1 MKHLYT
7 GIIIFLSLL
16 NLNAQTLPDLD
27 FEIFKTGFN
36 SPVSI
41 ANAGDDRLFIVEQGG
56 IIKVIDNGN
65 TSTFLN
71 ISSIVN
77 DGQSE
82 QGLLGL
88 AFHPNYATNG
98 YFYIHYNNNTSTG
111 STGKQT
117 SISRFRV
124 EEFNPNIA
132 DPSSELVLL
141 TIDQPYWNHNGG
153 CIDFGPD
160 GYLYIGM
167 GDGGSSGDPQNYS
180 QNTQSMLGKMLRI
193 DVDNGNPY
201 SIPSDNPFVGSINTL
216 EEIWAIGLRNPW
228 RFSFDKQTGDMW
240 IGDVGQNAWEEINFQ
255 DANSSGGENY
265 GWRCYEGFAPFN
277 SSGCNNS
284 YVDPVQVYENNGWP
298 NDCSVTGGYVYRG
311 TQFPNFVGHYVFT
324 DYCTGKF
331 FTIYDNLGGAGWTTT
346 TQEDTQYGVSTFG
359 EGNDGE
365 LYFADI
371 NTGIIYHIIDNS
383 PVASNILEISKT
395 EFYPNPTKAG
405 NMVQINNNI
414 NFSEITITSLNG
426 QVLYK
431 CITTENAFQIP
442 ANLSDGI
449 YFIQVNGLNP
459 NTLVI
464 QND

>member
-7 GIIIFLSLL
+7 GTILFLSLL

-88 AFHPNYATNG
+88 TFHPNYATNG
-98 YFYIHYNNNTSTG
+98 YFYVHYNNNTSTG

-117 SISRFRV
+117 SISRFNV
-124 EEFNPNIA
+124 EPFNPNVA
-132 DPSSELVLL
+132 DPSSELVYL

-153 CIDFGPD
+153 CIEFGPD

-193 DVDNGNPY
+193 DVDNGNSY
-201 SIPSDNPFVGSINTL
+201 SIPNDNPFIGSINTL
-216 EEIWAIGLRNPW
+216 EEIWALGLRNPW

-255 DANSSGGENY
+255 AANSSGGENY

-277 SSGCNNS
+277 SSGCNSS
-284 YVDPVQVYENNGWP
+284 YTDPVHTYENNGWP

-311 TQFPNFVGHYVFT
+311 IQFPNFVGHYVFT

-331 FTIYDNLGGAGWTTT
+331 FTIYDNLGGMGWTTT
-346 TQEDTQYGVSTFG
+346 TQDDTQYGVSTFG

-405 NMVQINNNI
+405 NMLQINSNI
-414 NFSEITITSLNG
+414 TLNEISITSMKG

-431 CITTENAFQIP
+431 CITTDKSVQIP
-442 ANLSDGI
+442 SNLSDGM
-449 YFIQVNGLNP
+449 YLIQVTGQSP
-459 NTLVI
+459 NTLII

>member
-7 GIIIFLSLL
+7 GTILLLSLL

-27 FEIFKTGFN
+27 FEVFETGFTN
-36 SPVSI
+36 PVSI
-41 ANAGDDRLFIVEQGG
+41 ANAGDDRLFVVERAG

-71 ISSIVN
+71 ITNLVD

-88 AFHPNYATNG
+88 TFHPNYTTNG
-98 YFYIHYNNNTSTG
+98 YFYVHYNNNTSTG

-117 SISRFRV
+117 CISRFSV
-124 EEFNPNIA
+124 
-132 DPSSELVLL
+132 DPSDANQADVNSELVIL

-167 GDGGSSGDPQNYS
+167 GDGGSSGDPQNYA
-180 QNTQSMLGKMLRI
+180 QNNLSLLGKMLRI
-193 DVDNGNPY
+193 DVDNGTTY
-201 SIPSDNPFVGSINTL
+201 SIPSSNPFVGVNGYA
-216 EEIWAIGLRNPW
+216 EEIWATGLRNPW

-240 IGDVGQNAWEEINFQ
+240 IGDVGQNAWEEIDFQ
-255 DANSSGGENY
+255 PANSTGGENY

-277 SSGCNNS
+277 SSGCNSS
-284 YVDPVQVYENNGWP
+284 YTDPVHVYENNGWP

-311 TQFPNFVGHYVFT
+311 SLFPNFVGHYVFT
-324 DYCTGKF
+324 DFCTGKF
-331 FTIYDNLGGAGWTTT
+331 FTIYDNLGGMGWTTT

-365 LYFADI
+365 LYFADMYS
-371 NTGIIYHIIDNS
+371 GIIYHIIDNS
-383 PVASNILEISKT
+383 PVSSNISEISKT
-395 EFYPNPTKAG
+395 EFYPNPNKAG
-405 NMVQINNNI
+405 NIVHINSSTTS
-414 NFSEITITSLNG
+414 SEVSITSMTG
-426 QVLYK
+426 QIIYK
-431 CITTENAFQIP
+431 SITTEKSVQIP
-442 ANLSDGI
+442 TNLPNGI
-449 YFIQVNGLNP
+449 YLIQVNDQSP
-459 NTLVI
+459 NTLII